1 MPTKLDR
8 IREVKA
14 ETDRFMTRLVTLE
27 KQLLKD
33 KKDGVSCFAA
43 TRLSA
48 AVKRAA
54 LDLKSELSD
63 LRNFGSWR
71 D

>member
-8 IREVKA
+8 IREIKA
-14 ETDRFMTRLVTLE
+14 ETDRFRTRLVMLE

-33 KKDGVSCFAA
+33 KKDGVSYFTA
-43 TRLSA
+43 TKLSA

-54 LDLKSELSD
+54 LALKRELSE

-71 D
+71 A